1 MTLDPYIAN
10 IFIDS
15 CAFDPKYE
23 PESSCSEEIFEKH
36 VNDEIVLIVSHSSLK
51 EAEHPNTPPKVK
63 QEAALKIFTI
73 ETDLTPDEKKKKQE
87 IWDILTGNG
96 KPEKMKQDAT
106 HVFEA
111 HKYGGYFV
119 TTDNRIL
126 KVGSALARVCNA
138 IIVKPCELLAL
149 LNEYKKT

>member
-1 MTLDPYIAN
+1 MALNPYIAN

-23 PESSCSEEIFEKH
+23 PESSCSEEIFEKYE
-36 VNDEIVLIVSHSSLK
+36 NDEIILNVTHSNLK
-51 EAEHPNTPPKVK
+51 ESEHPNTPLRVK
-63 QEAALKIFTI
+63 QEAAAKIFTT
-73 ETDLTPDEKKKKQE
+73 ETGLTSEERIKKQE
-87 IWDILTGNG
+87 IWDILAGNG

-119 TTDNRIL
+119 TTDKRIL
-126 KVGSALARVCNA
+126 KMRNSISKVCNA
-138 IIVKPCELLAL
+138 IIVTPCELLAL
-149 LNEYKKT
+149 LNEYKSS

>member
-1 MTLDPYIAN
+1 MALNPYIAN

-23 PESSCSEEIFEKH
+23 PGTSCSTEIFRLYEKQ
-36 VNDEIVLIVSHSSLK
+36 EINLIVSHSVLK
-51 EAEHPNTPPKVK
+51 EADHPNTPAHIKA
-63 QEAALKIFTI
+63 EAASKIYSLNTS
-73 ETDLTPDEKKKKQE
+73 LTSEERNKKQK
-87 IWDILTGNG
+87 IWSILKGNG
-96 KPEKMKQDAT
+96 KPENMEQDAD

-126 KVGSALARVCNA
+126 KRRPDLSNICNA
-138 IIVKPCELLAL
+138 LIVKPCELIKL
-149 LNEYKKT
+149 LNEHKNS